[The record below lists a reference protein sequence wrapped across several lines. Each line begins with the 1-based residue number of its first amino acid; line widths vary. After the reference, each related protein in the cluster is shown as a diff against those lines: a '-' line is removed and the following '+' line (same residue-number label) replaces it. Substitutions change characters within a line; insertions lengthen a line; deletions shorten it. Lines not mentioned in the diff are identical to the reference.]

1 MRKYM
6 YILSL
11 LIIGLSACKKEE
23 PIGGTS
29 VQDMS
34 GEWWVQAKDADGKFS
49 TFLGEDFVKI
59 VTFNTSDNST
69 SQMWVDLTEFWG
81 TNTPPKQLVQVKA
94 NVNTGDKTF
103 SITNGNNVPDNG
115 YKNDPNLKITIKN
128 GKVITDGA
136 VGPGSKQKTD
146 AISLDVEFSDEPGTI
161 YKLSG
166 YHRTK
171 FPDDDH

>member
-34 GEWWVQAKDADGKFS
+34 GEWWVQLDAKG
-49 TFLGEDFVKI
+49 DFYKI
-59 VTFNTSDNST
+59 VTFNTADNSS

-103 SITNGNNVPDNG
+103 SITNGTNVPDNG

-146 AISLDVEFSDEPGTI
+146 AISLDVEFSDDPGTI